1 MTQHRESNPISRL
14 WNIVA
19 EASAAAVAIHYAAPW
34 KHPATSD
41 ATLRNDR
48 GGCAA

>member
-34 KHPATSD
+34 KPAAASD
-41 ATLRNDR
+41 AALRNNR

>member
-1 MTQHRESNPISRL
+1 MTQPRETNPISRL
-14 WNIVA
+14 WNVVA
-19 EASAAAVAIHYAAPW
+19 EASAAAVAIHSAAPW
-34 KHPATSD
+34 KRSAASD